1 MEPFVPVADELLLQG
16 AAVVLE
22 VPQDEDTADVL
33 GRDDVDAVIGRTGQD
48 RQAGW
53 LSTAAWSMSVW
64 RDWGMK

>member
-33 GRDDVDAVIGRTGQD
+33 AVTM
-48 RQAGW
+48 
-53 LSTAAWSMSVW
+53 LTP
-64 RDWGMK
+64 